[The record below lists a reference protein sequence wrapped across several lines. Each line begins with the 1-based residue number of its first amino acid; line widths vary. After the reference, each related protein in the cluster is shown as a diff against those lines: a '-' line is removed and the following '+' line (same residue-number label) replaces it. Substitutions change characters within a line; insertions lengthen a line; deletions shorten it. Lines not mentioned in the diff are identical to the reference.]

1 MRVTVDDLRK
11 AFESEVGRRWTA
23 GQWVRWLNASSVL
36 QGQTF
41 RNVVL
46 IRLQL
51 PDALWVGDREAWQRR
66 GRQVVRG
73 QSGIRVVTGER
84 RTDRVVGSVQGHG
97 VGTLWDVS
105 QTEGRPV
112 LLPSV
117 DAGSGVTPRR
127 LLEALTSVAGGL
139 GYGVREQELAP
150 EAGGSVTDVRRRR
163 IILDADLDVPSASVA
178 LAHEVAHLRMHKLS
192 SGQVCGGLSELEAES
207 VAYTVLARFGCPM
220 DGSSSG
226 RLFAAARGVGRKPS
240 ARLVETLGGRVVS
253 AAGRLIKDTGQ
264 KLTRSGSR
272 REAEI
277 WAHADLGRDDLG
289 PRM

>member
-1 MRVTVDDLRK
+1 VTVDDLRK
-11 AFESEVGRRWTA
+11 AFEAEVGRRWTA

-46 IRLQL
+46 IKLQM
-51 PDALWVGDREAWQRR
+51 PDAVWVGDREAWQRR

-105 QTEGRPV
+105 QTDGRPV

-117 DAGSGVTPRR
+117 DAGAGVTPRR
-127 LLEALTSVAGGL
+127 LFEALVSVAGGF
-139 GYGVREQELAP
+139 GYGVREQELAA

-163 IILDADLDVPSASVA
+163 IILDADLDVPSASAA
-178 LAHEVAHLRMHKLS
+178 LAHEVAHFRMHKLS
-192 SGQVCGGLSELEAES
+192 SGQVCQGLSELEAES

-226 RLFAAARGVGRKPS
+226 RLFAAARIVGRKPS
-240 ARLVETLGGRVVS
+240 PRLVETLGGRVVS
-253 AAGRLIKDTGQ
+253 AAGRLINATEQ
-264 KLTRSGSR
+264 YLMRSRSHHETDIGMYV
-272 REAEI
+272 
-277 WAHADLGRDDLG
+277 DLGRDDAG
-289 PRM
+289 PQI